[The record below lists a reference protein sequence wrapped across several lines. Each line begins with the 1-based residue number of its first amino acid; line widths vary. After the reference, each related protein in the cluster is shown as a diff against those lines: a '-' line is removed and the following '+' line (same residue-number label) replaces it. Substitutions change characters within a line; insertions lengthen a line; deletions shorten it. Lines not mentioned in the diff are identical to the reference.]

1 MNAKLRMTCL
11 IASLA
16 LAPAIAM
23 SAEMSG
29 GMSGQDVDADSYD
42 ASPSPSMSANPS
54 PSTSATSTI
63 VKDSAIT
70 AKIKAKFAEAK
81 LASVSRINVD
91 TDANGI
97 VWLSGT
103 AVNQSEIDK
112 AVAIAKSTAGVISV
126 KNSLKVQGQS

>member
-54 PSTSATSTI
+54 TSTTSTI

-112 AVAIAKSTAGVISV
+112 AVAIARSTAGVISV